1 MKRVFRVFVWV
12 LFCLHVEGIEA
23 QQYVPDASASKV
35 LVTIKNVGMDTEG
48 EFSGIEGTIHFAPAD
63 LKSALFEISVKANSI
78 KTGIYVRDNNLLS
91 AEYLDANAHPN
102 ISFQS
107 TQVTNGAQKGQYLMK
122 GIFTIKGIS
131 KPVVFPF
138 TVVEKE
144 EGLLFT
150 GNCRIK
156 RSDYKIATGSV
167 VLSDMIMVSLKVL
180 AKKG

>member
-1 MKRVFRVFVWV
+1 MWI
-12 LFCLHVEGIEA
+12 LFCFLFESIEA
-23 QQYVPDASASKV
+23 QQYVPDASTSKV
-35 LVTIKNVGMDTEG
+35 LITIKNVGMDTEG
-48 EFSGIEGTIHFAPAD
+48 ELSGMDGTIHFVPAD

-78 KTGIYVRDNNLLS
+78 KTGIDVRDNNLLS
-91 AEYLDANAHPN
+91 VEYLDANAHPN

-107 TQVTNGAQKGQYLMK
+107 TQVTNGSQKGQYLMK

-138 TVVEKE
+138 TVTEKE
-144 EGLLFT
+144 EVLLFT

-167 VLSDMIMVSLKVL
+167 VLSDMIMVSLKVF